1 MSRIDLRISSEA
13 FYTSVEVNDWQ
24 LEEIRKA
31 ITEADN
37 GDFAST
43 EDFLAVAN
51 KWKKRQ
57 RSLL

>member
-13 FYTSVEVNDWQ
+13 FCTSVEVNDWQ